1 MKRRDFLKAPAA
13 GMLLAPGFSFAEG
26 SPRTQQAQ
34 EQVSSGQQMVEQ
46 KMHPDFITFF
56 PGIEYF
62 LLGNGDIMGAVQ
74 YSPLDAQA
82 SYFGFTLMNAERF
95 CRKWSTFLYHPER
108 GFGATR
114 MGVTIDEESPATD
127 TKSGMYT
134 GVKGYAV
141 APDNFKSIQRKH
153 PDHVPVVSMVWMAGE
168 CEVEEEF
175 FVPSEGSILFRRAT
189 VKNLSVKTFKAGV
202 SLSLYANFGLFDEI
216 AVDEKEKTAHAY
228 GIEKMKLASLDKEV
242 TVAGRYDVRVNIG
255 TLKPGESKQATY
267 VYSIRDGAAILKK
280 KSFSA
285 LWKETAAYWSNKSFI
300 ETKNETADHFLNTS
314 KACMKAVVARSGK
327 MDAGPWMYNMEW
339 VSDHALAVEALLHCG
354 MFDEA
359 KTMIERNLAHA
370 IGPDGR
376 TIESSRWFGYDYT
389 ELNQNGMLLYG
400 LWVYLCWTGDLEL
413 ARKYWKKVELCANF
427 PLLEK
432 FRDKQTKMVK
442 NKREFWE
449 RSDTHGIE
457 EGYEMAYQFWVAF
470 GLEKAAVIAESLGK
484 KAAAKQW
491 STAAAETKNTM
502 LNDPKWRL
510 IEDGH
515 FIKRRKVTGEW
526 QQVTIP
532 PDRKRM
538 PPGSQLALNE
548 KPSLEPDAVEI
559 YPSIYRFVDPRGE
572 LSINTLKWVEQTWNQ
587 QWEGG
592 GYPRYNST
600 GDDNPPSPWPLASM
614 LIARAYAE
622 AGNDEKVWRVLEWL
636 RSIGGGKSGG
646 WFERIGQ
653 SITPPMPPVAVVNW
667 TWYEILALFI
677 LDVIGFR
684 PQLDHLEIKPRLL
697 SGLDEIH
704 SQFKIRGA
712 RIDLTLRR
720 SKDTNSARVNGKE
733 VTIKDGSLSIPY
745 PARGTTIID
754 FTIAG

>member
-13 GMLLAPGFSFAEG
+13 GMLLTPGFRFAD
-26 SPRTQQAQ
+26 STPRKDELQGQSDSIQQDIQ
-34 EQVSSGQQMVEQ
+34 Q

-62 LLGNGDIMGAVQ
+62 YLGNGDIMGVVQ
-74 YSPLDAQA
+74 YSPIDTQA
-82 SYFGFTLMNAERF
+82 SFFGLTLMNAERF

-114 MGVTIDEESPATD
+114 MGVTIDEERPVAD
-127 TKSGMYT
+127 TKSGMYV

-141 APDNFKSIQRKH
+141 GQENFKSIQRKY
-153 PDHVPVVSMVWMAGE
+153 PDNIPVVSLIWMAGE

-175 FVPSEGSILFRRAT
+175 FVPSEGAILFRRAKI
-189 VKNLSVKTFKAGV
+189 KNLSTRMLKIGV
-202 SLSLYANFGLFDEI
+202 GVSLYANFGLFDEI
-216 AVDEKEKTAHAY
+216 ATDEKEKTAHAY
-228 GIEKMKLASLDKEV
+228 GVEKMILSSLDRDV
-242 TVAGRYDVRVNIG
+242 TVAGRYDVRVNMG
-255 TLKPGESKQATY
+255 TVRPGESKQATY
-267 VYSIRDGAAILKK
+267 AYSIRNGAAILKK

-285 LWKETAAYWSNKSFI
+285 IWKETAQYWSDKSFI
-300 ETKNETADHFLNTS
+300 ETKNDTADDFLKTS
-314 KACMKAVVARSGK
+314 KACMKTVVARSGK

-354 MFDEA
+354 MFKEA
-359 KTMIERNLAHA
+359 RTMIERNLAHA

-413 ARKYWKKVELCANF
+413 ARKYWKKIELCAKF
-427 PLLEK
+427 PLLEV
-432 FRDKQTKMVK
+432 FRDKETKMVK

-457 EGYEMAYQFWVAF
+457 QGYEMAYQFWVAF
-470 GLEKAAVIAESLGK
+470 GLEKAAAIAEAIGK

-491 STAAAETKNTM
+491 SVAAAETKNAM

-515 FIKRRKVTGEW
+515 FIKRRKASGEW
-526 QQVTIP
+526 QRFTIP

-548 KPSLEPDAVEI
+548 QPSLEPDAIEV
-559 YPSIYRFVDPRGE
+559 YPIIYRFIDPKGE
-572 LSINTLKWVEQTWNQ
+572 LSLNTLKWVEQTWNYR
-587 QWEGG
+587 WEGG

-600 GDDNPPSPWPLASM
+600 GEDNPPSPWPLASM

-622 AGNDEKVWRVLEWL
+622 AGNDEKVWRVLDWL
-636 RSIGGGKSGG
+636 QSVGGGKSGG
-646 WFERIGQ
+646 WFERYGQ
-653 SITPPMPPVAVVNW
+653 SITPPMPPVGVVNW
-667 TWYEILALFI
+667 IWYEILSLFI

-697 SGLDEIH
+697 SGLDEIR
-704 SQFKIRGA
+704 SRFKIREA
-712 RIDLTLRR
+712 RINLTVKR
-720 SKDTNSARVNGKE
+720 SNDTTVARVNGKE
-733 VTIKDGSLSIPY
+733 MTIKDGSLSIPY
-745 PARGTTIID
+745 PTKGTTMIE